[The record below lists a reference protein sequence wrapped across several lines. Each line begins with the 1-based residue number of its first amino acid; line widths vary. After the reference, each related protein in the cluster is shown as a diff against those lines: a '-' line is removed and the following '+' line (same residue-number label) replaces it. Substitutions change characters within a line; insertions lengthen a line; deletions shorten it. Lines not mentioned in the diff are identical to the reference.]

1 MKKLLLAG
9 ILSLSWAL
17 NAHSEEVKTPFEGE
31 IQLTTFANFCDY
43 INNNGLMA
51 GGNGIHHQTL
61 VLKGDKG
68 KLIDKTTGAT
78 TVWDLSNGE
87 YVTFVE
93 ELKKGLSYEDNLDA
107 ILMLAPR
114 DTKIYGKYLQKLLSN
129 TIAQTGASQNINGRD
144 CVEMK
149 GTIVREQGG
158 MESKFGIKALCDTTI
173 PVPSG
178 FAAAIYG
185 LEVPGL
191 PMQWSYQY
199 DGGHVPVVGE
209 LSAFMETTVTDIQP
223 RAVDDSEFARP
234 STQKPRRGETPDPNV
249 LTGYKMTKTTN
260 PMSMMGYFKAA
271 NKYAKEKIAADKASG
286 NQDGYDSFQTSG
298 EWDF

>member
-1 MKKLLLAG
+1 MKKLFWAVFLLLGYAF
-9 ILSLSWAL
+9 
-17 NAHSEEVKTPFEGE
+17 NAHSEEAKAPFEGE
-31 IQLTTFANFCDY
+31 LQLTTFINLCDY
-43 INNNGLMA
+43 INNSGMMA
-51 GGNGIHHQTL
+51 GGNGIHYQTL

-78 TVWDLSNGE
+78 TVWDLSKGE
-87 YVTFVE
+87 YVTFID
-93 ELKKGLSYEDNLDA
+93 ELKKGLSYENNLDA

-129 TIAQTGASQNINGRD
+129 TIAVTGTAQNIDGHD

-158 MESKFGIKALCDTTI
+158 MESKFGIKVFCDSAI
-173 PVPSG
+173 AVPSG
-178 FAAAIYG
+178 YAAAIYG

-191 PMQWSYQY
+191 PMKWTYQY
-199 DGGHVPVVGE
+199 DGGHVPVAGE
-209 LSAFMETTVTDIQP
+209 LSVYMETTVTDIQP
-223 RAVDDSEFARP
+223 RSVDDSEFARP
-234 STQKPRRGETPDPNV
+234 TTQKPRRGETPDPNV
-249 LTGYKMTKTTN
+249 LSGYKMTKTTS

-271 NKYAKEKIAADKASG
+271 NKFAKEKIAADKASG